1 MIEGAWA
8 VVEMLGHRRILG
20 QLSEVTVAG
29 ASMLRVD
36 TPSEPPRSVIVA
48 PASLYA
54 ITPCTEEQV
63 RAQVGPRPELSPAVV
78 GHVLDDGWDDEDVY
92 LEDDDG

>member
-8 VVEMLGHRRILG
+8 MVEMLGHRQIIG

-29 ASMLRVD
+29 APMLRVD
-36 TPSEPPRSVIVA
+36 VPSEPPRTTLIA

-54 ITPCTEEQV
+54 ITPISEEQA
-63 RAQVGPRPELSPAVV
+63 RASASPRRELLASLNGYV
-78 GHVLDDGWDDEDVY
+78 DDDDED
-92 LEDDDG
+92 LEDYQ